1 MGGPLPPSQQQLW
14 PSHDVAW
21 GLSIMLSLPW
31 IAGGG
36 LAFLG
41 WARVNHSW
49 PFAPVQIR
57 EAYLDLQEGVPDSAS
72 ADAPA

>member
-1 MGGPLPPSQQQLW
+1 
-14 PSHDVAW
+14 
-21 GLSIMLSLPW
+21 MLSLPW